1 MRGSGRLVTRTGM
14 NALAAGELL
23 SACGGGDDTPTTTT
37 TSSTS
42 TTTTTAAPVTTTL
55 APAVTTTVAAVTTC
69 QIEQI
74 SATLSASDAGAGQRY
89 ANLAFTNNSAKAC
102 TMFGYIGMQLLTN
115 NGNAFL
121 PTDIVRNEN
130 VTKAEITLV
139 PNGGQAYTTL
149 HWSVVGGVGEPQ
161 DVQCQP
167 TPDKVQITPPNEDDF
182 LVQPWTLGFVCQM
195 GKIDVNPVRAGAG
208 P

>member
-1 MRGSGRLVTRTGM
+1 MRRSGRFVTRTWM
-14 NALAAGELL
+14 IALAAGVLL

-42 TTTTTAAPVTTTL
+42 TTTTTAPPATTLAPVTTT
-55 APAVTTTVAAVTTC
+55 TVAPITTC
-69 QIEQI
+69 QIDQI
-74 SATLSASDAGAGQRY
+74 SAALSPGDAGAGQRY
-89 ANLAFTNNSAKAC
+89 ANLVFTNNSAKAC

-115 NGNAFL
+115 NGNDFL
-121 PTDIVRNEN
+121 PTDIVRNAN
-130 VTKAEITLV
+130 VPKEEITLT

-149 HWSVVGGVGEPQ
+149 HWGVIGGVGEPQ

-182 LVQPWTLGFVCQM
+182 LVQPWTLGFVCEQ
-195 GKIDVNPVRAGAG
+195 GQIDVNPMRLGAG